1 MTSGQTGNSNRE
13 YDMFCVDMYCPLPHS
28 LNNTQISV
36 AGTQNRMQTAWNEDL
51 YDAKRI
57 IAGEGGYL
65 WPNWEIRYDFG
76 RYTFIMKIEP
86 GGRAAS
92 DAGIP
97 IAESQDTG
105 DGDPKAIR

>member
-1 MTSGQTGNSNRE
+1 MTSGQTGNSNRV

-36 AGTQNRMQTAWNEDL
+36 AGTQNRMQTAWNEGL

-57 IAGEGGYL
+57 IASEGGYL
-65 WPNWEIRYDFG
+65 G
-76 RYTFIMKIEP
+76 AQ
-86 GGRAAS
+86 GRAAS

-97 IAESQDTG
+97 IAKSQDTG

>member
-1 MTSGQTGNSNRE
+1 MTSGQTGNSNRV

-36 AGTQNRMQTAWNEDL
+36 AGTQNRMQTAWNESL

-57 IAGEGGYL
+57 IASEGG
-65 WPNWEIRYDFG
+65 IS
-76 RYTFIMKIEP
+76 
-86 GGRAAS
+86 GRAAS

-97 IAESQDTG
+97 IAKSQDTS
-105 DGDPKAIR
+105 DGDPKAIRSKKRRNRASTRPAG